1 MTVVHQARHT
11 ALRLNRGSIAHRI
24 RVGRLHRVHPGVYA
38 VGHPILSLKGR
49 FMAATFATGP
59 GAVISHRSA
68 AILHG
73 LLGSAAAR
81 IDVTSRCRRSPG
93 RSIRAH
99 QTRTLAPQDVTA
111 VDGIPVTSIARTL
124 LDLTDVVPARHVE
137 RRARAASPRPDAHPL
152 GTRGGIPRARRF
164 LLHPF
169 VIGSNSG
176 ERRRGRDR
184 RREMRYMLLIYGDET
199 TLGQG
204 SEAEQQAGME
214 KWNAYTES
222 LRSAGAMQAG
232 EALQPTATATT
243 VRANGGETLVTD
255 GPFAET
261 KEQLGGYYLLDVA
274 NLDEAIKWAEKCP
287 GAASGSIELRPV
299 MEFPDA

>member
-1 MTVVHQARHT
+1 
-11 ALRLNRGSIAHRI
+11 
-24 RVGRLHRVHPGVYA
+24 
-38 VGHPILSLKGR
+38 
-49 FMAATFATGP
+49 
-59 GAVISHRSA
+59 
-68 AILHG
+68 
-73 LLGSAAAR
+73 
-81 IDVTSRCRRSPG
+81 
-93 RSIRAH
+93 
-99 QTRTLAPQDVTA
+99 
-111 VDGIPVTSIARTL
+111 
-124 LDLTDVVPARHVE
+124 
-137 RRARAASPRPDAHPL
+137 
-152 GTRGGIPRARRF
+152 
-164 LLHPF
+164 
-169 VIGSNSG
+169 
-176 ERRRGRDR
+176 
-184 RREMRYMLLIYGDET
+184 MRYMLLIYGDET

-274 NLDEAIKWAEKCP
+274 NLDEAIKWAEQCP

>member
-11 ALRLNRGSIAHRI
+11 ALGLNRGSIAHRI

-152 GTRGGIPRARRF
+152 GTRGGIPRAYRSRRSPAF
-164 LLHPF
+164 KYHRTRSRF
-169 VIGSNSG
+169 
-176 ERRRGRDR
+176 EADR
-184 RREMRYMLLIYGDET
+184 RRDV
-199 TLGQG
+199 
-204 SEAEQQAGME
+204 
-214 KWNAYTES
+214 
-222 LRSAGAMQAG
+222 
-232 EALQPTATATT
+232 ALQTAGLRTA
-243 VRANGGETLVTD
+243 RFTD
-255 GPFAET
+255 
-261 KEQLGGYYLLDVA
+261 LR
-274 NLDEAIKWAEKCP
+274 
-287 GAASGSIELRPV
+287 IEY
-299 MEFPDA
+299 EPDAVARDLRALVDSCSTRSS